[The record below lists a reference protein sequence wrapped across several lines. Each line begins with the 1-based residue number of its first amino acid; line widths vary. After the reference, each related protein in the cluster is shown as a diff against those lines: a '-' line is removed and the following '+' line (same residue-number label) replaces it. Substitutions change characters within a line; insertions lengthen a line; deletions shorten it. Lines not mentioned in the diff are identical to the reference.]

1 MYASKIES
9 LLTPL
14 VGDFMSKMAVKS
26 QCKKLGITPEQISK
40 QHLDGLAKQI
50 GLAISINVDKPTVDK
65 IVNQIKSLN

>member
-26 QCKKLGITPEQISK
+26 QCKSLGIAPEQIAP
-40 QHLDGLAKQI
+40 QHLDGLAQKI
-50 GLAISINVDKPTVDK
+50 GLALSVSVDQGKVNSIVQ
-65 IVNQIKSLN
+65 QIKSL